1 MHSIIIDKKMTL
13 FEELKF
19 RGFVNQCTDEKSL
32 NQLIKKTRIHFYIG
46 FDCTAQSLHVGSLIQ
61 IMIMRLFQ
69 KYGHTPVVL
78 IGKGTTKIGD
88 PSGKDETRKML
99 VDDQISKNAKNL
111 KKVFNKFL
119 TFDSNNNKSVFR
131 DNSTWLNKLNYVDF
145 LRDYGK
151 HFTINKMLSFDSVK
165 LRLDR
170 EQSLSFVEF
179 NYMIFQAYDFY
190 ELHNRDN
197 CILQIGGSDQWGNIV
212 NGVDLIRR
220 IKSKDSYGLTTP
232 LLTNASGEKMGKT
245 AEGAVW
251 LDENF
256 LTSYEYWQ
264 FWRNVDDR
272 DVIKFIKLFT
282 DLDTDVIKSI
292 EKSKS
297 NDINKLKIILADET
311 TSLLHGKE
319 KAKKAKMTANEVFIN
334 KNVSG
339 NLPAF
344 TLNKDSFKEKILIN
358 ELIVQMKLATSKSES
373 RKLIRGKGVK
383 KNQEIIS
390 NEMEEITL
398 SEFSNADEI
407 LISVGK
413 KKHFRIVLK

>member
-1 MHSIIIDKKMTL
+1 MTL

-19 RGFVNQCTDEKSL
+19 RGFINQCTNESALDTI
-32 NQLIKKTRIHFYIG
+32 IKKNSIYLYIG
-46 FDCTAQSLHVGSLIQ
+46 FDCTAKSLHIGSLIQ

-69 KYGHTPVVL
+69 KYGHTPIVL
-78 IGKGTTKIGD
+78 IGKGTTRIGD

-99 VDDQISKNAKNL
+99 SEKEIDQNAANL

-119 TFDSNNNKSVFR
+119 TFKSNNNNAVFK
-131 DNSTWLNKLNYVDF
+131 DNSKWLDKLNYVNF

-190 ELHNRDN
+190 ELFVREN

-212 NGVDLIRR
+212 NGVELIRR
-220 IKSKDSYGLTTP
+220 TIAKESFGLTTP
-232 LLTNASGEKMGKT
+232 LLTNANGEKMGKT
-245 AEGAVW
+245 ADGAIW
-251 LDENF
+251 LDEE
-256 LTSYEYWQ
+256 LLSPYDYWQ

-282 DLDTDVIKSI
+282 DVDVNKIKELENSKTI
-292 EKSKS
+292 NINELKS
-297 NDINKLKIILADET
+297 ILADEAT
-311 TSLLHGKE
+311 ILLHGKE
-319 KAKKAKMTANEVFIN
+319 SAKKAKNAAEKVF
-334 KNVSG
+334 SG
-339 NLPAF
+339 RSISNDLPTL
-344 TLNKDSFKEKILIN
+344 TLNNNDFDKKVLIYD
-358 ELIVQMKLATSKSES
+358 LIVKIGFASSKSEG
-373 RKLIRGKGVK
+373 RKLIRGKAIK
-383 KNQEIIS
+383 QNRKIIEDEMTEILKDDLLKNK
-390 NEMEEITL
+390 
-398 SEFSNADEI
+398 EI

-413 KKHFRIVLK
+413 KKHFRVILN